1 MESGPMPPR
10 MESPGED
17 HIMLIETVKSIVTH
31 DARNGAED
39 FFLIPQNQAAQYSET
54 NVDQAASSATVT
66 LDWMHLCRI
75 CANACE
81 RMIPIFEGD
90 GMEHDLASKILKHLP
105 IHVCESDT
113 LPLQLCENCA
123 NILIAWHELSEGC
136 LNAERK
142 LLEMQETRLQSK
154 QQYYSAPLDNLEVTA
169 PILTTADTTITSNIT
184 NSLPENQQEENKN
197 EVHKIEKN
205 NKSNRLKNQS
215 VVCDRIIVH
224 NYSRRANK
232 MTGRRNKINPVK
244 TKSSTVI
251 DEDSK
256 NIFTSADNIDNDK
269 LVEDLSPT
277 NTSLKMFSSNKLT
290 SDKRNNIKD
299 KDSSR
304 DNQTRLSCTKDTKV
318 TERVQ
323 QESTTEENEIYE
335 HMENNV
341 KQLKKA
347 ACTSP
352 TMVCKCCNKKFR
364 SRKSCW
370 AHVRMHSGE
379 KSYTCH
385 VCGKQFVQGGSL
397 YYHLKH
403 VHDGVKNHTC
413 DICGRSFAMKT
424 AMEDHRR
431 IHTGERPYVCHT
443 CGKTFKAKASLY
455 IHSKT
460 HTNEFPHKCTYCTK
474 KFRWKQQLLSHLT
487 VHTGEKNHMC
497 DVCGKGFGVK
507 NNLTRHKRV
516 HSQEKPYTCQQ
527 CGSSFGQKRYL
538 KSHERLKLGTCR
550 HSQSSSRIESD

>member
-205 NKSNRLKNQS
+205 NKSNRWT
-215 VVCDRIIVH
+215 
-224 NYSRRANK
+224 RRVSK
-232 MTGRRNKINPVK
+232 DESKKRTRVSSS
-244 TKSSTVI
+244 KS
-251 DEDSK
+251 
-256 NIFTSADNIDNDK
+256 
-269 LVEDLSPT
+269 
-277 NTSLKMFSSNKLT
+277 
-290 SDKRNNIKD
+290 KRLNMQKKECVNIK
-299 KDSSR
+299 KDQSAVSSKKS
-304 DNQTRLSCTKDTKV
+304 LSWKHLDRSDEKLKKDRSNNSET
-318 TERVQ
+318 
-323 QESTTEENEIYE
+323 QESHAINLQKCTQQLEQDDELTRSLTKE
-335 HMENNV
+335 HVSYKCEDCGKV
-341 KQLKKA
+341 LS
-347 ACTSP
+347 TSYNLLIHRNIHSGVRP
-352 TMVCKCCNKKFR
+352 YVCSVCNKNFR
-364 SRKSCW
+364 S
-370 AHVRMHSGE
+370 ASGRNR
-379 KSYTCH
+379 H
-385 VCGKQFVQGGSL
+385 IQN
-397 YYHLKH
+397 
-403 VHDGVKNHTC
+403 VHEDIKNFAC
-413 DICGRSFAMKT
+413 DICGRHLASRTSRDEHMRT
-424 AMEDHRR
+424 HSN
-431 IHTGERPYVCHT
+431 ERPYVCET
-443 CGKTFKAKASLY
+443 CGKSFKQKASLY
-455 IHSKT
+455 VHQLYHSQVLPHRCNVCNRGFRRKQELENHASRHSAQKPHACDICDERFHSKGCVVR
-460 HTNEFPHKCTYCTK
+460 H
-474 KFRWKQQLLSHLT
+474 RR
-487 VHTGEKNHMC
+487 VHTSQRSHICTIC
-497 DVCGKGFGVK
+497 DAKF
-507 NNLTRHKRV
+507 T
-516 HSQEKPYTCQQ
+516 QE
-527 CGSSFGQKRYL
+527 RYL
-538 KSHERLKLGTCR
+538 KR
-550 HSQSSSRIESD
+550 HCSNLHPALCT